1 MKKYLLSIA
10 ILLLVV
16 FVYSCKDENDDEKL
30 DDSVIFTGKLLD
42 KQDIAIPFA
51 EVEFYEEAPTEGKA
65 KPTLL
70 GDKFVVSDTT
80 DEEGNFNVTIPD
92 NENIYMVIIHQ
103 DFQNKKYKVK
113 DVKNKDGLTLL
124 KGDKE
129 IECTA
134 TLNIELIDEA
144 GNAIS
149 DAYIKLSRENKLIKK
164 AKTNDKGKFS
174 FEEVCPGTYEITALK
189 NDNSVSESNYKIVS
203 DETYNLSMKMQQQ
216 DKDSCCEGSILINL
230 KDKDSGDKV
239 NGTVVLKKEGKENKS
254 KKTDDGST
262 KFEELCEGK
271 YTIVIETENHERM
284 EFAYEIDCNQEYE
297 ITKELSK
304 KEEKDSCCEGI
315 IKFFPIG
322 KDGNVINGAKV
333 YIYKDGKVIEDPVV
347 KDGKAVTDGLCEG
360 KYTIVIKAEGY
371 ENIEYTI
378 ELGCDETVESEKEM
392 TEKKKEEADS
402 CCDGSLQFLLKDKD
416 SGDKINGTIIL
427 IKEGKESK
435 SKKTDDAYA
444 KFEELCEGKYTI
456 IIETENHERMEFA
469 YEVECDKE
477 YELTKELSKKDNKD
491 SCCEG
496 IMKFYPIGK
505 DGNVINGAKVHIYK
519 DGKVIE
525 DPVVK
530 EDGKAFADG
539 LCEGKYTIVIKA
551 EGYEDIEY
559 TIELGCNKTVE
570 SEKEMTEKKKEEAD
584 SCCDGS
590 LQFLLKDKD
599 SGDKINGTVILKK
612 EGKESKT
619 KKTDDGYAKFE
630 ELCEGKYT
638 VIIETENHERMEF
651 AYEVDCDK
659 EYELTKELTKKEEEE
674 DCCEGILWIGLS
686 DKDGNL
692 IKGKVVIKKD
702 GKEYG
707 SKSTE
712 NSAVTFLEMCK
723 GKYNVII
730 ETEEHK
736 RMEFLYEQGCNDTT
750 EISKT
755 LEIKESDDC
764 CDNTFTVYT
773 KDEKDNSNLSD
784 VIVKLWKDGK
794 VVKEGK
800 TKDGKVVF
808 EGLCKG
814 KYSGSITKETYTS
827 SEFNVEFDCK
837 ESKELSKSMKKKE
850 SDCCD
855 AKLKLQTKDENGN
868 ALADVEI
875 EYWLGG
881 EKVSSGKSN
890 GDGYYYGN
898 DLCLGKYTIVLKK
911 DGYNSIETNIELK
924 ECKQYFESFNL
935 KK

>member
-262 KFEELCEGK
+262 NFEELCEGK

-530 EDGKAFADG
+530 DGKAVADG

-773 KDEKDNSNLSD
+773 KDEKNNSNLSD

-837 ESKELSKSMKKKE
+837 ESKEISKSMKKKE